1 MKLFNKLTNTEI
13 SMIVAYDS
21 QQGIGAN
28 NALLWHIPSDMNW
41 FKKETTN
48 HIVVMGYNTYKDL
61 CKYTKGKGLPNRINI
76 VITKNNSHLVDPPCF
91 TINDISQL
99 EPLLLSKSFL
109 QTSSQ
114 YFDLNKDKI
123 YIIGG
128 SQIYQHFLPYADEL
142 VITEIKHKYD
152 TTIFFPTFDKTLWKR
167 TFLSIEE
174 NSLDKKNNIY
184 IDLFYTKLK
193 KIS

>member
-1 MKLFNKLTNTEI
+1 M
-13 SMIVAYDS
+13 
-21 QQGIGAN
+21 
-28 NALLWHIPSDMNW
+28 
-41 FKKETTN
+41 
-48 HIVVMGYNTYKDL
+48 
-61 CKYTKGKGLPNRINI
+61 
-76 VITKNNSHLVDPPCF
+76 
-91 TINDISQL
+91 
-99 EPLLLSKSFL
+99 SKSFL

-174 NSLDKKNNIY
+174 NRGLSYYLSMPN
-184 IDLFYTKLK
+184 
-193 KIS
+193 KISDYIQARVPVVVSDFPEMRKVVDHYHAGEKISAYSELPEKILSVLEKGKGFYEFNLNHAAQELCWEKEESKILSLFEKVKMENF